1 MPRHLD
7 YHPAANQ
14 EGVPMNVVK
23 RLETPGR
30 EARPHAR
37 HAMQYLS
44 GNLVPS
50 IFVFPAL
57 GILPWLLGYPMT
69 GSMTIFAG
77 SMTWLATPPEH
88 RDVRGAVQ
96 SALFLALAS
105 FVLEVTYWRHR

>member
-1 MPRHLD
+1 
-7 YHPAANQ
+7 
-14 EGVPMNVVK
+14 MNVVK
-23 RLETPGR
+23 RLESESRGVTS
-30 EARPHAR
+30 HAR
-37 HAMQYLS
+37 RAMQYLS

-88 RDVRGAVQ
+88 RGVKGAVQ

-105 FVLEVTYWRHR
+105 FALEVTYWRRR

>member
-1 MPRHLD
+1 M
-7 YHPAANQ
+7 A
-14 EGVPMNVVK
+14 
-23 RLETPGR
+23 
-30 EARPHAR
+30 
-37 HAMQYLS
+37 
-44 GNLVPS
+44 PS

-96 SALFLALAS
+96 SALFLLLSS
-105 FVLEVTYWRHR
+105 FVLEITLWRHR